1 MYSVVKSR
9 GLLVKS
15 NKRELT
21 MRRVFLSTVQSA
33 DIVIT
38 CHPTVQ
44 RNYHKQ
50 TFLMMLIY
58 LPTIVHN
65 QSLLWWNVNRIQ
77 KVMQSCKKKGWWI
90 ENGDYDSFDII
101 QRHQNC
107 YLLML
112 LSPNGT
118 FTDEKS
124 IQNVKR
130 MWSSSSITPKSPILH
145 SVWKIT
151 ENIAFNIASE
161 ASYVYIL
168 SSLKMQKNGQFCHVF
183 ENLKL
188 EVKQCFQTGQF

>member
-1 MYSVVKSR
+1 
-9 GLLVKS
+9 
-15 NKRELT
+15 

-77 KVMQSCKKKGWWI
+77 KVMQSCKKKGCWI
-90 ENGDYDSFDII
+90 ENGDYDSFDIM

-130 MWSSSSITPKSPILH
+130 MWSSITPKSPFIY
-145 SVWKIT
+145 T
-151 ENIAFNIASE
+151 
-161 ASYVYIL
+161 
-168 SSLKMQKNGQFCHVF
+168 VF
-183 ENLKL
+183 ENHPFVAFEFFNYGIFHQLL
-188 EVKQCFQTGQF
+188 SD

>member
-1 MYSVVKSR
+1 
-9 GLLVKS
+9 
-15 NKRELT
+15 
-21 MRRVFLSTVQSA
+21 MRRVFISTVQSA

-90 ENGDYDSFDII
+90 EDLDSFDII

-124 IQNVKR
+124 SSAKCEKNVIKHH
-130 MWSSSSITPKSPILH
+130 PKISYYIH
-145 SVWKIT
+145 SVWKSPICRVW
-151 ENIAFNIASE
+151 I
-161 ASYVYIL
+161 YQL
-168 SSLKMQKNGQFCHVF
+168 WHSSPTFVW
-183 ENLKL
+183 E
-188 EVKQCFQTGQF
+188 